1 MISNFPAQ
9 TRRLRATS
17 VPAPTVR
24 PGPVLGAAPAYA
36 PSHAD
41 VWLQPSN
48 LVAICDELGAQMFSV
63 VDGEVTFTAR
73 GVGMERRWHGRLG
86 AQGLIAS

>member
-9 TRRLRATS
+9 TRRL
-17 VPAPTVR
+17 PASSLPVPTVR
-24 PGPVLGAAPAYA
+24 PAPVPGDSPAHS
-36 PSHAD
+36 PSPAD
-41 VWLQPSN
+41 VWLQPGN
-48 LVAICDELGAQMFSV
+48 LVAICGELGAQMFSV

-86 AQGLIAS
+86 TQGLIAS

>member
-1 MISNFPAQ
+1 MISHLPTQ
-9 TRRLRATS
+9 PRRLRRPSA
-17 VPAPTVR
+17 PAPSSR
-24 PGPVLGAAPAYA
+24 PEQPLSGSVGHG

-41 VWLQPSN
+41 VWLQPGN

-73 GVGMERRWHGRLG
+73 SGGPERRWRGRLG
-86 AQGLIAS
+86 AQGLTAI